1 MIFLPNRGLIGL
13 GVDIQ
18 PKWDTHIYLLEINLE
33 MGNSDGKNLWEL
45 AWAENQWAQKTQD
58 VSYTLWKW
66 RELIG
71 KKTKK
76 ADVLERFLLLE

>member
-45 AWAENQWAQKTQD
+45 A
-58 VSYTLWKW
+58 
-66 RELIG
+66 
-71 KKTKK
+71 
-76 ADVLERFLLLE
+76 